1 MAFEE
6 QVMYHCRVTGDSAD
20 DVKSKTNEE
29 YYRWLETASVL
40 NRKLNS
46 KT

>member
-6 QVMYHCRVTGDSAD
+6 QVMYHCRVTGDSAEK
-20 DVKSKTNEE
+20 VKAKTNEQ
-29 YYRWLETASVL
+29 YYQWLETAIGL
-40 NRKLNS
+40 NKKLNS